1 MVHNVS
7 NNPNYRP
14 SDPPQVGSQQFNNN
28 YGSQPQYGQGQSGQY
43 GSGAGQ
49 YGSGAGQYG
58 SGPGQYG
65 SGAGQYSQGQYSQG
79 QPYGQQNSYGQSGTY
94 GQQNTYGQ
102 SGGYSQP
109 GAYSQPNVYDA
120 YSQQGTYGQPGAYS
134 QQGAYSQPMTY
145 GAQPVFV
152 RPAPNKM
159 AVWSMW
165 MGITGIGGGFVC
177 GLLSMIPFIG
187 VIFSIIAMLLWIA
200 PVLAVIFGH
209 IGLNQIKN
217 TGEDGRGQAI
227 AGLIIG
233 YVTIAL
239 GLIMAI
245 IMIGILGIGFLG
257 MMSSY

>member
-28 YGSQPQYGQGQSGQY
+28 YGSQPQPGQGQPGQYGSGAGQYQY

-58 SGPGQYG
+58 SG
-65 SGAGQYSQGQYSQG
+65 AGQYSQG
-79 QPYGQQNSYGQSGTY
+79 QPYGQQNSYGQSGAY
-94 GQQNTYGQ
+94 GQQNA
-102 SGGYSQP
+102 YSQP
-109 GAYSQPNVYDA
+109 GAYSQPNAYDA
-120 YSQQGTYGQPGAYS
+120 YSQP
-134 QQGAYSQPMTY
+134 GAYSQPMTY

-165 MGITGIGGGFVC
+165 MGIAGIGGGFVC
-177 GLLSMIPFIG
+177 GLLSMVPIIG

-200 PVLAVIFGH
+200 PILAVIFGH
-209 IGLNQIKN
+209 IGLSQIKT
-217 TGEDGRGQAI
+217 TGEEGRGQAI

-239 GLIMAI
+239 GLLMAI
-245 IMIGILGIGFLG
+245 IMIGIMGIGFLG

>member
-58 SGPGQYG
+58 SGAGQYG
-65 SGAGQYSQGQYSQG
+65 SGAWQYSQG
-79 QPYGQQNSYGQSGTY
+79 QPYGQQGSYGQSGAY
-94 GQQNTYGQ
+94 GQQN
-102 SGGYSQP
+102 SFSQP
-109 GAYSQPNVYDA
+109 GAYSQPNAYGQQNS
-120 YSQQGTYGQPGAYS
+120 YSQP
-134 QQGAYSQPMTY
+134 GAYSQPMTY

-165 MGITGIGGGFVC
+165 MGIVGIGGGFVC

-187 VIFSIIAMLLWIA
+187 VIFSVIAMFLWIA

-209 IGLNQIKN
+209 IGLGQIKR
-217 TGEDGRGQAI
+217 TGEEGRGQAI

-245 IMIGILGIGFLG
+245 VMIGILGIGFLG

>member
-58 SGPGQYG
+58 SGAGQYG
-65 SGAGQYSQGQYSQG
+65 SGAGQYSQGQPYGQQG
-79 QPYGQQNSYGQSGTY
+79 SYGRSGAYGQQNSF
-94 GQQNTYGQ
+94 
-102 SGGYSQP
+102 SQP
-109 GAYSQPNVYDA
+109 GAYSQPNAYGQQNS
-120 YSQQGTYGQPGAYS
+120 YSQP
-134 QQGAYSQPMTY
+134 GAYSQPMTY

-165 MGITGIGGGFVC
+165 MGIAGIGGGFVC

-187 VIFSIIAMLLWIA
+187 VIFSVIAMFLWIA

-209 IGLNQIKN
+209 IGLGQIKR
-217 TGEDGRGQAI
+217 TGEEGRGQAI

-233 YVTIAL
+233 YVSIAL

-245 IMIGILGIGFLG
+245 VMIGILGIGFLG
-257 MMSSY
+257 MMSGY

>member
-14 SDPPQVGSQQFNNN
+14 SDPPQVGSPQFNNN

-58 SGPGQYG
+58 SG
-65 SGAGQYSQGQYSQG
+65 AGQYSQG
-79 QPYGQQNSYGQSGTY
+79 QPYGQQNSYGQSGAY
-94 GQQNTYGQ
+94 GQQNAYGQ
-102 SGGYSQP
+102 PGGYSQP
-109 GAYSQPNVYDA
+109 GAYSQPNAYDA
-120 YSQQGTYGQPGAYS
+120 YSQS
-134 QQGAYSQPMTY
+134 GAYSQPMTY

-165 MGITGIGGGFVC
+165 MGIAGIGGGFVC
-177 GLLSMIPFIG
+177 GLLSMIPVIG
-187 VIFSIIAMLLWIA
+187 IIFSIIAMFLWIA

-209 IGLNQIKN
+209 IGLGQIKR

-245 IMIGILGIGFLG
+245 VVIGILGIGFLG

>member
-58 SGPGQYG
+58 SGAGQYG
-65 SGAGQYSQGQYSQG
+65 SGAGQYSQGQPYGQQG
-79 QPYGQQNSYGQSGTY
+79 SYGQSGAYGQQNSF
-94 GQQNTYGQ
+94 
-102 SGGYSQP
+102 SQP
-109 GAYSQPNVYDA
+109 GAYSQPNAYGQQNS
-120 YSQQGTYGQPGAYS
+120 YSQP
-134 QQGAYSQPMTY
+134 GAYSQPMTY

-165 MGITGIGGGFVC
+165 MGIVGIGGGFVC

-187 VIFSIIAMLLWIA
+187 VIFSVIAMFLWIA

-209 IGLNQIKN
+209 IGLGQIKR
-217 TGEDGRGQAI
+217 TGEEGRGQAI

-245 IMIGILGIGFLG
+245 VMIGILGIGFLG

>member
-7 NNPNYRP
+7 NNANYRP

-43 GSGAGQ
+43 GSAAGQYGSGAGQ

-58 SGPGQYG
+58 SG
-65 SGAGQYSQGQYSQG
+65 AGQYSQG
-79 QPYGQQNSYGQSGTY
+79 QPYGQQNSYGQSGAY
-94 GQQNTYGQ
+94 GQQN
-102 SGGYSQP
+102 SFSQP
-109 GAYSQPNVYDA
+109 GAYSQSNAYGQQNS
-120 YSQQGTYGQPGAYS
+120 YSQP
-134 QQGAYSQPMTY
+134 GAYSQPMTY

-165 MGITGIGGGFVC
+165 MGIVGIGGGFVC

-187 VIFSIIAMLLWIA
+187 VIFSVIAMFLWIA

-209 IGLNQIKN
+209 IGLGQIKR
-217 TGEDGRGQAI
+217 TGEEGRGQAI

-233 YVTIAL
+233 YVSIAL

-245 IMIGILGIGFLG
+245 VMIGILGIGFLG
-257 MMSSY
+257 MMSGY

>member
-49 YGSGAGQYG
+49 YGSGAGQSG
-58 SGPGQYG
+58 SGAGQYG
-65 SGAGQYSQGQYSQG
+65 SGAGQYSQGQPYGQQG
-79 QPYGQQNSYGQSGTY
+79 SYGQSGAYGQQNSF
-94 GQQNTYGQ
+94 
-102 SGGYSQP
+102 SQP
-109 GAYSQPNVYDA
+109 GAYSQPNAYGQQNS
-120 YSQQGTYGQPGAYS
+120 YSQP
-134 QQGAYSQPMTY
+134 GAYSQPMTY

-165 MGITGIGGGFVC
+165 MGIVGIGGGFVC

-187 VIFSIIAMLLWIA
+187 VIFSVIAMFLWIA

-209 IGLNQIKN
+209 IGLGQIKR
-217 TGEDGRGQAI
+217 TGEEGRGQAI

-245 IMIGILGIGFLG
+245 VMIGILGIGFLG

>member
-49 YGSGAGQYG
+49 YGSGAGQY
-58 SGPGQYG
+58 
-65 SGAGQYSQGQYSQG
+65 SQG
-79 QPYGQQNSYGQSGTY
+79 QPYGQQNSYSQSGAY
-94 GQQNTYGQ
+94 GQQN
-102 SGGYSQP
+102 SFSQP
-109 GAYSQPNVYDA
+109 GAYSQPNAYGQQNS
-120 YSQQGTYGQPGAYS
+120 YSQP
-134 QQGAYSQPMTY
+134 GAYSQPMTY

-165 MGITGIGGGFVC
+165 MGIVGIGGGFVC

-187 VIFSIIAMLLWIA
+187 VIFSVIAMFLWIA

-209 IGLNQIKN
+209 IGLGQIKR
-217 TGEDGRGQAI
+217 TGEEGRGQAI

-245 IMIGILGIGFLG
+245 VMIGILGIGFLG

>member
-1 MVHNVS
+1 MS

-58 SGPGQYG
+58 SG
-65 SGAGQYSQGQYSQG
+65 AGQYSQG
-79 QPYGQQNSYGQSGTY
+79 QPYGQQNSYGQSGAY
-94 GQQNTYGQ
+94 GQQNAYGQ

-109 GAYSQPNVYDA
+109 GAYSQPNAYDA
-120 YSQQGTYGQPGAYS
+120 YSQS
-134 QQGAYSQPMTY
+134 GAYSQPMTY
-145 GAQPVFV
+145 GTQPVFV

-165 MGITGIGGGFVC
+165 MGIAGIGGGFVC
-177 GLLSMIPFIG
+177 GLLSMIPVIG
-187 VIFSIIAMLLWIA
+187 IIFSIIAMFLWIA

-209 IGLNQIKN
+209 IGLGQIKR
-217 TGEDGRGQAI
+217 TGEEGRGQAI

-239 GLIMAI
+239 GLIMAVV
-245 IMIGILGIGFLG
+245 MIGILGIGFLG

>member
-49 YGSGAGQYG
+49 YGSGAGQSG
-58 SGPGQYG
+58 SGAGQYG
-65 SGAGQYSQGQYSQG
+65 SGAGQYSQG
-79 QPYGQQNSYGQSGTY
+79 QPYGQQNSYGQSGAY
-94 GQQNTYGQ
+94 GQQN
-102 SGGYSQP
+102 SFSQP
-109 GAYSQPNVYDA
+109 GAYSQPNAYGQQNS
-120 YSQQGTYGQPGAYS
+120 YSQP
-134 QQGAYSQPMTY
+134 GAYSQPMTY

-165 MGITGIGGGFVC
+165 MGIVGIGGGFVC

-187 VIFSIIAMLLWIA
+187 VIFSVIAMFLWIA

-209 IGLNQIKN
+209 IGLGQIKR
-217 TGEDGRGQAI
+217 TGEEGRGQAI

-245 IMIGILGIGFLG
+245 VMIGILGIGFLG

>member
-1 MVHNVS
+1 MVRNVS

-58 SGPGQYG
+58 SGAGQYG
-65 SGAGQYSQGQYSQG
+65 SGAGQYSQGQPYGQQG
-79 QPYGQQNSYGQSGTY
+79 SYGQSGAYGQQNSF
-94 GQQNTYGQ
+94 
-102 SGGYSQP
+102 SQP
-109 GAYSQPNVYDA
+109 GAYSQPNAYGQQNS
-120 YSQQGTYGQPGAYS
+120 YSQP
-134 QQGAYSQPMTY
+134 GAYSQPMTY

-165 MGITGIGGGFVC
+165 MGIVGIGGGFVC

-187 VIFSIIAMLLWIA
+187 VIFSVIAMFLWIA

-209 IGLNQIKN
+209 IGLGQIKR
-217 TGEDGRGQAI
+217 TGEEGRGQAI

-245 IMIGILGIGFLG
+245 VMIGILGIGFLG

>member
-28 YGSQPQYGQGQSGQY
+28 YGAQPQYGQGQSGQY

-58 SGPGQYG
+58 SG
-65 SGAGQYSQGQYSQG
+65 AGQYSQG
-79 QPYGQQNSYGQSGTY
+79 QPYGQQNSYGQSGAY
-94 GQQNTYGQ
+94 GQQNAYGQ

-109 GAYSQPNVYDA
+109 GAYSQPNAYDA
-120 YSQQGTYGQPGAYS
+120 YSQS
-134 QQGAYSQPMTY
+134 GAYSQPMTY

-165 MGITGIGGGFVC
+165 MGIAGIGGGFVC
-177 GLLSMIPFIG
+177 GLLSMIPVIG
-187 VIFSIIAMLLWIA
+187 IIFSIIAMFLWIA

-209 IGLNQIKN
+209 IGLGQIKR
-217 TGEDGRGQAI
+217 TGEEGRGQAI

-245 IMIGILGIGFLG
+245 VMIGILGIGFLG

>member
-14 SDPPQVGSQQFNNN
+14 SDPPQVGSQQFNNS

-49 YGSGAGQYG
+49 YGSGAGQSG
-58 SGPGQYG
+58 SGAGQYG
-65 SGAGQYSQGQYSQG
+65 SGAGQYSQGQPYGQQG
-79 QPYGQQNSYGQSGTY
+79 SYGQSGAYGQQNSF
-94 GQQNTYGQ
+94 
-102 SGGYSQP
+102 SQP
-109 GAYSQPNVYDA
+109 GAYSQPNA
-120 YSQQGTYGQPGAYS
+120 YSQQNSYS
-134 QQGAYSQPMTY
+134 QPGAYSQPMTY

-165 MGITGIGGGFVC
+165 MGIVGIGGGFVC

-187 VIFSIIAMLLWIA
+187 VIFSVIAMFLWIA

-209 IGLNQIKN
+209 IGLGQIKR
-217 TGEDGRGQAI
+217 TGEEGRGQAI

-245 IMIGILGIGFLG
+245 VMIGILGIGFLG

>member
-1 MVHNVS
+1 MS

-58 SGPGQYG
+58 SGAGQYG
-65 SGAGQYSQGQYSQG
+65 SGAGQYSQGQPYGQQG
-79 QPYGQQNSYGQSGTY
+79 SYGQSGAYGQQNSF
-94 GQQNTYGQ
+94 
-102 SGGYSQP
+102 SQP
-109 GAYSQPNVYDA
+109 GAYSQPNAYGQQNS
-120 YSQQGTYGQPGAYS
+120 YSQP
-134 QQGAYSQPMTY
+134 GAYSQPMTY

-165 MGITGIGGGFVC
+165 MGIVGIGGGFVC

-187 VIFSIIAMLLWIA
+187 VIFSVIAMFLWIA

-209 IGLNQIKN
+209 IGLGQIKR
-217 TGEDGRGQAI
+217 TGEEGRGQAI

-245 IMIGILGIGFLG
+245 VMIGILGIGFLG

>member
-58 SGPGQYG
+58 SGAGQYG
-65 SGAGQYSQGQYSQG
+65 SGAGQYSQGQT
-79 QPYGQQNSYGQSGTY
+79 YGQQNSYGQSGAY
-94 GQQNTYGQ
+94 GQQN
-102 SGGYSQP
+102 SFSQP
-109 GAYSQPNVYDA
+109 GAYSQPNAYGQQNS
-120 YSQQGTYGQPGAYS
+120 YSQP
-134 QQGAYSQPMTY
+134 GAYSQPMTY

-165 MGITGIGGGFVC
+165 MGIVGIGGGFVC

-187 VIFSIIAMLLWIA
+187 VIFSVIAMFLWIA

-209 IGLNQIKN
+209 IGLGQIKR
-217 TGEDGRGQAI
+217 TGEEGRGQAI

-245 IMIGILGIGFLG
+245 VMIGILGIGFLG

>member
-58 SGPGQYG
+58 SG
-65 SGAGQYSQGQYSQG
+65 AGQYSQG
-79 QPYGQQNSYGQSGTY
+79 QPYGQQNSYGQSGAY
-94 GQQNTYGQ
+94 GQQNAYGQ

-109 GAYSQPNVYDA
+109 GAYSQPNAYDA
-120 YSQQGTYGQPGAYS
+120 YSQS
-134 QQGAYSQPMTY
+134 GAYSQPMTY

-165 MGITGIGGGFVC
+165 MGIAGIGGGFVC
-177 GLLSMIPFIG
+177 GLLSMIPVIG
-187 VIFSIIAMLLWIA
+187 IIFSIIAMFLWIA

-209 IGLNQIKN
+209 IGLGQIKR
-217 TGEDGRGQAI
+217 TGAEGRGQAI

-245 IMIGILGIGFLG
+245 VMIGILGIGFLG

>member
-1 MVHNVS
+1 MS

-58 SGPGQYG
+58 SGAGQYG
-65 SGAGQYSQGQYSQG
+65 SGAWQYSQG
-79 QPYGQQNSYGQSGTY
+79 QPYGQQGSYGQSGAY
-94 GQQNTYGQ
+94 GQQN
-102 SGGYSQP
+102 SFSQP
-109 GAYSQPNVYDA
+109 GAYSQPNAYGQQNS
-120 YSQQGTYGQPGAYS
+120 YSQP
-134 QQGAYSQPMTY
+134 GAYSQPMTY

-165 MGITGIGGGFVC
+165 MGIVGIGGGFVC

-187 VIFSIIAMLLWIA
+187 VIFSVIAMFLWIA

-209 IGLNQIKN
+209 IGLGQIKR
-217 TGEDGRGQAI
+217 TGEEGRGQAI

-245 IMIGILGIGFLG
+245 VMIGILGIGFLG

>member
-1 MVHNVS
+1 MVRNVS

-58 SGPGQYG
+58 SGAGQYG
-65 SGAGQYSQGQYSQG
+65 SGAGQYSQG
-79 QPYGQQNSYGQSGTY
+79 QPYGQQNSYSQSGAY
-94 GQQNTYGQ
+94 GQQN
-102 SGGYSQP
+102 SFSQP
-109 GAYSQPNVYDA
+109 GAYSQPNAYGQQNS
-120 YSQQGTYGQPGAYS
+120 YSQP
-134 QQGAYSQPMTY
+134 GAYSQPMTY

-165 MGITGIGGGFVC
+165 MGIVGIGGGFVC

-187 VIFSIIAMLLWIA
+187 VIFSVIAMFLWIA

-209 IGLNQIKN
+209 IGLGQIKR
-217 TGEDGRGQAI
+217 TGEEGRGQAI

-245 IMIGILGIGFLG
+245 VMIGILGIGFLG
-257 MMSSY
+257 MMSGY

>member
-58 SGPGQYG
+58 SG
-65 SGAGQYSQGQYSQG
+65 AGQYAQG
-79 QPYGQQNSYGQSGTY
+79 QPYGQQNSYGQSGPY
-94 GQQNTYGQ
+94 GQQNGYGQ
-102 SGGYSQP
+102 SV
-109 GAYSQPNVYDA
+109 AYSQPNAYDA
-120 YSQQGTYGQPGAYS
+120 YGQP
-134 QQGAYSQPMTY
+134 GAYSQPMTY

-165 MGITGIGGGFVC
+165 MGIAGIGGGFVC
-177 GLLSMIPFIG
+177 GLLSMIPVIG
-187 VIFSIIAMLLWIA
+187 IIFSIIAMFLWIA

-209 IGLNQIKN
+209 IGLGQIKR
-217 TGEDGRGQAI
+217 TGEEGRGQAI

-245 IMIGILGIGFLG
+245 VMIGILGIGFLG

>member
-49 YGSGAGQYG
+49 YGSGAGQY
-58 SGPGQYG
+58 
-65 SGAGQYSQGQYSQG
+65 SQG
-79 QPYGQQNSYGQSGTY
+79 QPYGQQGSYGQSGAY
-94 GQQNTYGQ
+94 GQQN
-102 SGGYSQP
+102 SFSQP
-109 GAYSQPNVYDA
+109 GAYSQPNAYGQQNS
-120 YSQQGTYGQPGAYS
+120 YSQP
-134 QQGAYSQPMTY
+134 GAYSQPMTY

-165 MGITGIGGGFVC
+165 MGIVGIGGGFVC

-187 VIFSIIAMLLWIA
+187 VIFSVIAMFLWIA

-209 IGLNQIKN
+209 IGLGQIKR
-217 TGEDGRGQAI
+217 TGEEGRGQAI

-233 YVTIAL
+233 YVTVAL

-245 IMIGILGIGFLG
+245 VMIGILGIGFLG

>member
-1 MVHNVS
+1 MS

-58 SGPGQYG
+58 SG
-65 SGAGQYSQGQYSQG
+65 AGQHSQG
-79 QPYGQQNSYGQSGTY
+79 QPYGQQNSYGQSDPY
-94 GQQNTYGQ
+94 GQQNGYGQ
-102 SGGYSQP
+102 S
-109 GAYSQPNVYDA
+109 GAYSQPNAYDA
-120 YSQQGTYGQPGAYS
+120 YGQP
-134 QQGAYSQPMTY
+134 GAYSQPMTY

-165 MGITGIGGGFVC
+165 MGIAGIGGGFVC
-177 GLLSMIPFIG
+177 GLLSMIPVIG
-187 VIFSIIAMLLWIA
+187 IIFSIIAMFLWIA

-209 IGLNQIKN
+209 IGLGQIKR
-217 TGEDGRGQAI
+217 TGEEGRGPAI

-245 IMIGILGIGFLG
+245 VMIGILGIGFLG

>member
-1 MVHNVS
+1 MS

-14 SDPPQVGSQQFNNN
+14 SDPPQVGSQQFNNS

-49 YGSGAGQYG
+49 YGSGAGQY
-58 SGPGQYG
+58 
-65 SGAGQYSQGQYSQG
+65 SQG
-79 QPYGQQNSYGQSGTY
+79 QPYGQQGSYGQSGAY
-94 GQQNTYGQ
+94 GQQN
-102 SGGYSQP
+102 SFSQP
-109 GAYSQPNVYDA
+109 GAYSQPNAYGQQNS
-120 YSQQGTYGQPGAYS
+120 YSQS
-134 QQGAYSQPMTY
+134 GAYSQPMTY

-165 MGITGIGGGFVC
+165 MGIVGIGGGFVC
-177 GLLSMIPFIG
+177 GLLSMIPVIG
-187 VIFSIIAMLLWIA
+187 IIFSIIAMFLWIA

-209 IGLNQIKN
+209 IGLGQIKR
-217 TGEDGRGQAI
+217 TGEEGRGQAI

-245 IMIGILGIGFLG
+245 VMIGILGIGFLG

>member
-28 YGSQPQYGQGQSGQY
+28 YGSQPQYGQGESGQY

-49 YGSGAGQYG
+49 DGAGAGQYG
-58 SGPGQYG
+58 SD
-65 SGAGQYSQGQYSQG
+65 AGQYSEGQS
-79 QPYGQQNSYGQSGTY
+79 YGQQNSYGQSDPY
-94 GQQNTYGQ
+94 GQQNAYGQ

-109 GAYSQPNVYDA
+109 NAYDSYSQP
-120 YSQQGTYGQPGAYS
+120 
-134 QQGAYSQPMTY
+134 GAYSQPMTY

-165 MGITGIGGGFVC
+165 MGIAGIGGGFVC
-177 GLLSMIPFIG
+177 GLLSMIPVIG
-187 VIFSIIAMLLWIA
+187 IIFSIIAMFLWIA

-209 IGLNQIKN
+209 IGLGQIKR
-217 TGEDGRGQAI
+217 TGEEGRGQAI

-245 IMIGILGIGFLG
+245 VMIGILGIGFLG

>member
-14 SDPPQVGSQQFNNN
+14 SDPPQVGSQQFNNS

-49 YGSGAGQYG
+49 YGSGAGQY
-58 SGPGQYG
+58 
-65 SGAGQYSQGQYSQG
+65 SQG
-79 QPYGQQNSYGQSGTY
+79 QPYGQQGSYGQSGAY
-94 GQQNTYGQ
+94 GQQN
-102 SGGYSQP
+102 SFSQP
-109 GAYSQPNVYDA
+109 GAYSQPNAYGQQNS
-120 YSQQGTYGQPGAYS
+120 YSQS
-134 QQGAYSQPMTY
+134 GAYSQPMTY

-165 MGITGIGGGFVC
+165 MGIVGIGGGFVC
-177 GLLSMIPFIG
+177 GLLSMIPVIG
-187 VIFSIIAMLLWIA
+187 IIFSIIAMFLWIA

-209 IGLNQIKN
+209 IGLGQIKR
-217 TGEDGRGQAI
+217 TGEEGRGQAI

-245 IMIGILGIGFLG
+245 VMIGILGIGFLG

>member
-49 YGSGAGQYG
+49 YGSGAGQY
-58 SGPGQYG
+58 
-65 SGAGQYSQGQYSQG
+65 SQG
-79 QPYGQQNSYGQSGTY
+79 QPYGQQGSYGQSGAY
-94 GQQNTYGQ
+94 GQQN
-102 SGGYSQP
+102 SFSQP
-109 GAYSQPNVYDA
+109 GAYSQPNAYGQQNS
-120 YSQQGTYGQPGAYS
+120 YSQP
-134 QQGAYSQPMTY
+134 GAYSQPMTY

-165 MGITGIGGGFVC
+165 MGIVGIGGGFVC

-187 VIFSIIAMLLWIA
+187 VIFSVIAMFLWIA

-209 IGLNQIKN
+209 IGLGQIKR
-217 TGEDGRGQAI
+217 TGEEGRGQAI

-233 YVTIAL
+233 YVSIAL

-245 IMIGILGIGFLG
+245 VMIGILGIGFLG
-257 MMSSY
+257 MMSGY

>member
-28 YGSQPQYGQGQSGQY
+28 YGSQPQYGQGQAAQYGSGAEQYGSGSGQYGSNAGQY

-49 YGSGAGQYG
+49 YGSGAGQY
-58 SGPGQYG
+58 
-65 SGAGQYSQGQYSQG
+65 SQG
-79 QPYGQQNSYGQSGTY
+79 QPYGQGGDFGQSGTY
-94 GQQNTYGQ
+94 GQQNSYGQ

-109 GAYSQPNVYDA
+109 GAYSQPSAYDA
-120 YSQQGTYGQPGAYS
+120 YSQQGVYS
-134 QQGAYSQPMTY
+134 QPGAYSQPMTY
-145 GAQPVFV
+145 GAQPIYV

-165 MGITGIGGGFVC
+165 MGIIGIGGGFVC

-187 VIFSIIAMLLWIA
+187 VIFSIIAMFLWIA

-209 IGLNQIKN
+209 IGLSQIKR
-217 TGEDGRGQAI
+217 TGEEGRGQAI

-233 YVTIAL
+233 YVSIAL
-239 GLIMAI
+239 GLIVAVI
-245 IMIGILGIGFLG
+245 VVGVFGLGFLS
-257 MMSSY
+257 MMGSY

>member
-49 YGSGAGQYG
+49 YGSGAGQY
-58 SGPGQYG
+58 
-65 SGAGQYSQGQYSQG
+65 SQG
-79 QPYGQQNSYGQSGTY
+79 QPYGQQGSYGQSGAY
-94 GQQNTYGQ
+94 GQQN
-102 SGGYSQP
+102 SFSQP
-109 GAYSQPNVYDA
+109 GAYSQPNA
-120 YSQQGTYGQPGAYS
+120 YSQQNSYS
-134 QQGAYSQPMTY
+134 QPGAYSQPMTY

-165 MGITGIGGGFVC
+165 MGIVGIGGGFVC

-187 VIFSIIAMLLWIA
+187 VIFSVIAMFLWIA

-209 IGLNQIKN
+209 IGLGQIKR
-217 TGEDGRGQAI
+217 TGEEGRGQAI

-245 IMIGILGIGFLG
+245 VMIGILGIGFLG

>member
-49 YGSGAGQYG
+49 YGSGAGQY
-58 SGPGQYG
+58 
-65 SGAGQYSQGQYSQG
+65 SQG
-79 QPYGQQNSYGQSGTY
+79 QPYGQQNSYGQSGAY
-94 GQQNTYGQ
+94 GQQNAYGQ

-109 GAYSQPNVYDA
+109 GAYSQPNAYDA
-120 YSQQGTYGQPGAYS
+120 YSQS
-134 QQGAYSQPMTY
+134 GAYSQPMTY

-165 MGITGIGGGFVC
+165 MGIAGIGGGFVC
-177 GLLSMIPFIG
+177 GLLSMIPVIG
-187 VIFSIIAMLLWIA
+187 IIFSIIAMFLWIA

-209 IGLNQIKN
+209 IGLGQIKR
-217 TGEDGRGQAI
+217 TGEEGRGQAI

-245 IMIGILGIGFLG
+245 VMIGILGIGFLG

>member
-1 MVHNVS
+1 
-7 NNPNYRP
+7 
-14 SDPPQVGSQQFNNN
+14 
-28 YGSQPQYGQGQSGQY
+28 
-43 GSGAGQ
+43 
-49 YGSGAGQYG
+49 
-58 SGPGQYG
+58 
-65 SGAGQYSQGQYSQG
+65 
-79 QPYGQQNSYGQSGTY
+79 
-94 GQQNTYGQ
+94 
-102 SGGYSQP
+102 
-109 GAYSQPNVYDA
+109 
-120 YSQQGTYGQPGAYS
+120 
-134 QQGAYSQPMTY
+134 MTY

-165 MGITGIGGGFVC
+165 MGIVGIGGGFVC

-187 VIFSIIAMLLWIA
+187 VIFSVIAMFLWIA

-209 IGLNQIKN
+209 IGLGQIKR
-217 TGEDGRGQAI
+217 TGEEGRGQAI

-245 IMIGILGIGFLG
+245 VMIGILGIGFLG

>member
-1 MVHNVS
+1 MS

-58 SGPGQYG
+58 SG
-65 SGAGQYSQGQYSQG
+65 AGQYSQG
-79 QPYGQQNSYGQSGTY
+79 QPYGQQNSYGQSGAY
-94 GQQNTYGQ
+94 GQQNAYGQ

-109 GAYSQPNVYDA
+109 GAYSQ
-120 YSQQGTYGQPGAYS
+120 S
-134 QQGAYSQPMTY
+134 GAYSQPMTY

-165 MGITGIGGGFVC
+165 MGIAGIGGGFVC
-177 GLLSMIPFIG
+177 GLLSMIPVIG
-187 VIFSIIAMLLWIA
+187 IIFSIIAMFLWIA

-209 IGLNQIKN
+209 IGLGQIKR
-217 TGEDGRGQAI
+217 TGEEGRGQAI

-245 IMIGILGIGFLG
+245 VMIGILGIGFLG

>member
-1 MVHNVS
+1 MHNVS

-58 SGPGQYG
+58 A
-65 SGAGQYSQGQYSQG
+65 GAGQYSQGQS
-79 QPYGQQNSYGQSGTY
+79 YGLQNSYGQSGAY
-94 GQQNTYGQ
+94 GQQNSYGQ

-109 GAYSQPNVYDA
+109 GAYSQPYAYDA
-120 YSQQGTYGQPGAYS
+120 YSQPGAYD
-134 QQGAYSQPMTY
+134 AYSQPMTY
-145 GAQPVFV
+145 GVQPVFV

-165 MGITGIGGGFVC
+165 MGIAGIGGGFVC
-177 GLLSMIPFIG
+177 GLLSLIPVIG
-187 VIFSIIAMLLWIA
+187 IIFSIIAMFLWIA

-209 IGLNQIKN
+209 IGLGQIKR
-217 TGEDGRGQAI
+217 TGEEGRGQAI

-239 GLIMAI
+239 GLIMAVV
-245 IMIGILGIGFLG
+245 MIGILGIGFLG

>member
-7 NNPNYRP
+7 NNPDYRP
-14 SDPPQVGSQQFNNN
+14 SDPPQVGSQQFNNS

-49 YGSGAGQYG
+49 Y
-58 SGPGQYG
+58 
-65 SGAGQYSQGQYSQG
+65 SQG
-79 QPYGQQNSYGQSGTY
+79 QPYGQQGSYGQSGAY
-94 GQQNTYGQ
+94 GQQN
-102 SGGYSQP
+102 SFSQP
-109 GAYSQPNVYDA
+109 GAYSQPNAYGQQNS
-120 YSQQGTYGQPGAYS
+120 YSQP
-134 QQGAYSQPMTY
+134 GAYSQPMTY

-165 MGITGIGGGFVC
+165 MGIVGIGGGFVC

-187 VIFSIIAMLLWIA
+187 VIFSVIAMFLWIA

-209 IGLNQIKN
+209 IGLGQIKR
-217 TGEDGRGQAI
+217 TGEEGRGQAI

-245 IMIGILGIGFLG
+245 VMIGILGIGFLG

>member
-58 SGPGQYG
+58 SGAGQYG
-65 SGAGQYSQGQYSQG
+65 SGAGQYSQG
-79 QPYGQQNSYGQSGTY
+79 QPYGQQNSYGQSGAY
-94 GQQNTYGQ
+94 GQQN
-102 SGGYSQP
+102 SFSQP
-109 GAYSQPNVYDA
+109 GAYSQPNAYGQQNS
-120 YSQQGTYGQPGAYS
+120 YSQP
-134 QQGAYSQPMTY
+134 GAYSQPMTY

-165 MGITGIGGGFVC
+165 MGIVGIGGGFVC

-187 VIFSIIAMLLWIA
+187 VIFSVIAMFLWIA

-209 IGLNQIKN
+209 IGLGQIKR
-217 TGEDGRGQAI
+217 TGEEGRGQAI

-245 IMIGILGIGFLG
+245 VMIGILGIGFLG

>member
-58 SGPGQYG
+58 SGAGQYG
-65 SGAGQYSQGQYSQG
+65 SGAGQYSQG
-79 QPYGQQNSYGQSGTY
+79 QPYGQQNSYSQSGAY
-94 GQQNTYGQ
+94 GQQN
-102 SGGYSQP
+102 SFSQP
-109 GAYSQPNVYDA
+109 GAYSQPNAYGQQNS
-120 YSQQGTYGQPGAYS
+120 YSQP
-134 QQGAYSQPMTY
+134 GAYSQPMTY

-165 MGITGIGGGFVC
+165 MGIVGIGGGFVC

-187 VIFSIIAMLLWIA
+187 VIFSVIAMFLWIA

-209 IGLNQIKN
+209 IGLGQIKR
-217 TGEDGRGQAI
+217 TGEEGRGQAI

-245 IMIGILGIGFLG
+245 VMIGILGIGFLG
-257 MMSSY
+257 MMSGY

>member
-49 YGSGAGQYG
+49 YGSGAGQY
-58 SGPGQYG
+58 
-65 SGAGQYSQGQYSQG
+65 SQG
-79 QPYGQQNSYGQSGTY
+79 QPYGQQGSYGQSGAY
-94 GQQNTYGQ
+94 GQQN
-102 SGGYSQP
+102 SFSQP
-109 GAYSQPNVYDA
+109 GAYSQPNAYGQQNS
-120 YSQQGTYGQPGAYS
+120 YSQP
-134 QQGAYSQPMTY
+134 GAYSQPMTY

-165 MGITGIGGGFVC
+165 MGIVGIGGGFVC

-187 VIFSIIAMLLWIA
+187 VIFSVIAMFLWIA

-209 IGLNQIKN
+209 IGLGQIKR
-217 TGEDGRGQAI
+217 TGEEGRGQAI

-245 IMIGILGIGFLG
+245 VMIGILGIGFLG

>member
-49 YGSGAGQYG
+49 YGAGAGQYG
-58 SGPGQYG
+58 SGAGQYG
-65 SGAGQYSQGQYSQG
+65 SGAGQYSQGQPYGQQG
-79 QPYGQQNSYGQSGTY
+79 SYGQSGAYGQQNSF
-94 GQQNTYGQ
+94 
-102 SGGYSQP
+102 SQP
-109 GAYSQPNVYDA
+109 GAYSQPNA
-120 YSQQGTYGQPGAYS
+120 YSQQNSYS
-134 QQGAYSQPMTY
+134 QPGAYSQPMTY

-165 MGITGIGGGFVC
+165 MGIVGIGGGFVC

-187 VIFSIIAMLLWIA
+187 VIFSVIAMFLWIA

-209 IGLNQIKN
+209 IGLGQIKR
-217 TGEDGRGQAI
+217 TGEEGRGQAI

-233 YVTIAL
+233 YVSIAL

-245 IMIGILGIGFLG
+245 VMIGILGIGFLG
-257 MMSSY
+257 MMSGY

>member
-1 MVHNVS
+1 MS

-28 YGSQPQYGQGQSGQY
+28 YGSQPQHGQGQSGQSGSGAGQYGAGAGQY

-58 SGPGQYG
+58 A
-65 SGAGQYSQGQYSQG
+65 GAGQYSQGQS
-79 QPYGQQNSYGQSGTY
+79 YGQQNA
-94 GQQNTYGQ
+94 YGQ

-120 YSQQGTYGQPGAYS
+120 YSQSGGYSQPGAYDAYS
-134 QQGAYSQPMTY
+134 QPSAYSQPMTY

-165 MGITGIGGGFVC
+165 MGIAGIGGGFVC

-209 IGLNQIKN
+209 VGLGQIKR
-217 TGEDGRGQAI
+217 TGEEGRGQAI

-245 IMIGILGIGFLG
+245 VVIGFLGIGFLG